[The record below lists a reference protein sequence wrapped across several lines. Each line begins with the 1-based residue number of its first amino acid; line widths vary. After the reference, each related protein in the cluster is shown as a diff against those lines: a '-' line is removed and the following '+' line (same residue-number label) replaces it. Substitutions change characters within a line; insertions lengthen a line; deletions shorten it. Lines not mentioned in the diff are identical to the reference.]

1 MRIMWTGVV
10 IAALGCAC
18 GGAKATVST
27 KASAVTAAPSG
38 ATITVDR
45 AQIEVERVRLTP
57 ASAQQSSGT
66 SGSDGSGTESSGDD
80 EVGAGPFHLDLT
92 GAELSGQVSHAFD
105 ISAPPGD
112 YTRLKIRVHPDATT
126 QKSVVIDGTFNGSA
140 FSFSSSLDEDQ
151 EREGAFTIDAA
162 GTTNLTLSFDTSRWF
177 SDGQGGALDPSN
189 ASNQSQIE
197 SNIKASLEAF
207 EDNDSDGSDD
217 STESR

>member
-10 IAALGCAC
+10 VVALGCAC

-38 ATITVDR
+38 ATIALDR

-57 ASAQQSSGT
+57 ATSQTSGT
-66 SGSDGSGTESSGDD
+66 SETSDD

-92 GAELSGQVSHAFD
+92 GAELAGQVSHAFD
-105 ISAPPGD
+105 ISAAPGD

-151 EREGAFTIDAA
+151 EREGTFTIAPG
-162 GTTNLTLSFDTSRWF
+162 GTANITLSFDTSRWF

-189 ASNQSQIE
+189 AANQSQIE

-207 EDNDSDGSDD
+207 EDDDSDGSDD
-217 STESR
+217 STQTR